1 MIKQLG
7 KAQSTA
13 GQLFHCS
20 ALNETLEFKL
30 ILFNRFIITF
40 QIYFNSLT
48 LELPWVTK
56 REFLLTIS
64 TRQVMRIK
72 KNINLGVI
80 NKYYIKFSELTL

>member
-7 KAQSTA
+7 KVQSTA

-64 TRQVMRIK
+64 IQYQPDK
-72 KNINLGVI
+72 
-80 NKYYIKFSELTL
+80 

>member
-7 KAQSTA
+7 KVQSTA

-48 LELPWVTK
+48 LELP
-56 REFLLTIS
+56 
-64 TRQVMRIK
+64 
-72 KNINLGVI
+72 
-80 NKYYIKFSELTL
+80 

>member
-40 QIYFNSLT
+40 
-48 LELPWVTK
+48 
-56 REFLLTIS
+56 
-64 TRQVMRIK
+64 
-72 KNINLGVI
+72 
-80 NKYYIKFSELTL
+80 